1 MELFNQHYISR
12 AETSS
17 GKKPLSL
24 GNSSD
29 ISQNEMTVKE
39 IISVCGDHP
48 SIQKIKNLCV
58 PENKFDLSNESTNGI
73 KIIKL
78 LNVNKAKRPD
88 GINENFFKIS
98 AIVIDSHLANIV
110 NNISL
115 NSSSK
120 AYFRKR

>member
-1 MELFNQHYISR
+1 
-12 AETSS
+12 
-17 GKKPLSL
+17 
-24 GNSSD
+24 
-29 ISQNEMTVKE
+29 MTIKE
-39 IISVCGDHP
+39 VISVCGDHP
-48 SIQKIKNLCV
+48 SIRKIENLCV
-58 PENKFDLSNESTNGI
+58 PENEFDLSNEITNGI
-73 KIIKL
+73 KIIKSL
-78 LNVNKAKRPD
+78 DVNKAKRPD